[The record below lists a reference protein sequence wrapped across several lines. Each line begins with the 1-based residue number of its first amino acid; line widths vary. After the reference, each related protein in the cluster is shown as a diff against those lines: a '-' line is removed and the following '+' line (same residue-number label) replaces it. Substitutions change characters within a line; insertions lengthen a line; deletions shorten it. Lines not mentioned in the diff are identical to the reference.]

1 MSKPKEYSW
10 MTKDKIMLYTFIAL
24 VVLAAI
30 TAILWAPVT
39 PFDPLNNAQYL
50 NLGLTV
56 VINCIIA
63 VGIAVG
69 MDALLYKAAADS
81 PLNTMSAA
89 VFGMIVALSYT
100 LGIPA
105 MAGAEE
111 SMLPL
116 VAPQCFFYV
125 GLISLLGLVGFKK
138 LQGLAGRKF
147 VNPAA
152 TAKLLVLLPFLY
164 VVFLPKD
171 HSADIPTLATSLG
184 YTGPYNGATSFGA
197 FVRFC
202 FSNPNEIHTIT
213 VVNQQTPSFT
223 PSDVFNLM
231 FLEKFH
237 GWTGGASA
245 LAVIIVGVA
254 LFVILRRYIKWR
266 VTLSYLVTT
275 IVMSM
280 IMFGIYGGDPAL
292 RLMFELFIGSS
303 IFLAFF
309 MATDPATSPITYTG
323 QIIFGAGIAVIAVLL
338 QTFANFF
345 GGSLVALIIMNLTVP
360 FLDKVGKRKPIE
372 GGTEPKL
379 PKAMI
384 FKKVKTTSCMRC
396 GACMTV
402 CCNKLSPIL
411 IKQARDKN
419 DIKELMK
426 LDADFCAGCGHCNY
440 VCPARIDLKS
450 TVLNYPMT
458 AEDEQSIE
466 QNYLQGTSE
475 PNIGVYSEM
484 FSAKSTY
491 AGQDGGVATAL
502 LVSGMQKGLFDAA
515 IVVKRTEGYKSEAYV
530 AESVDDIVKASGTKY
545 MRVRLMS
552 KLGELVA
559 KGKRKIAIV
568 GTPCEIRAARRIQ
581 QQLIMDCPDLE
592 LTMIGLFCFEDFS
605 YPILKTE
612 IQRLLNV
619 DLDKAEKT
627 QITKGKFL
635 VYVEGKEYSIPV
647 KELSAAVDNGCL
659 SCPDFANR
667 LADVSVGSVGSG
679 DGRSTVIVRSA
690 IGEKL
695 IEGLDLNKG
704 EVKKEEVAKLAAL
717 KKKRADSN
725 DSTPE

>member
-39 PFDPLNNAQYL
+39 PFDPLTNAKYL

-69 MDALLYKAAADS
+69 MDALLYKAASDS

-105 MAGAEE
+105 MAGVEE

-171 HSADIPTLATSLG
+171 HSTDIPTLATSLNYDG
-184 YTGPYNGATSFGA
+184 STSFGA
-197 FVRFC
+197 FARFC
-202 FSNPNEIHTIT
+202 FSNPNDLFSGKIT
-213 VVNQQTPSFT
+213 TYTQ
-223 PSDVFNLM
+223 SDVFNVM

-245 LAVIIVGVA
+245 LAVIVVGVA

-266 VTLSYLVTT
+266 VTLSYIVTT

-323 QIIFGAGIAVIAVLL
+323 QIIFGAGIAVIAVIL

-379 PKAMI
+379 PKAMT
-384 FKKVKTTSCMRC
+384 FKKVKTTPCMRC

-450 TVLNYPMT
+450 TVLNYPMS

-475 PNIGVYSEM
+475 PNIGVFSEM

-502 LVSGMQKGLFDAA
+502 LVSGMQKGMFDAA

>member
-39 PFDPLNNAQYL
+39 PFDPNTNSQYL

-69 MDALLYKAAADS
+69 MDALLYKAASDS

-105 MAGAEE
+105 MASAEE

-116 VAPQCFFYV
+116 VAPQCFLYV

-138 LQGLAGRKF
+138 LQGLAGRKL

-164 VVFLPKD
+164 VVFFPKD
-171 HSADIPTLATSLG
+171 HSTDIPTLATSLG

-197 FVRFC
+197 YLRFC
-202 FSNPNEIHTIT
+202 FSNPNTIHTIT
-213 VVNQQTPSFT
+213 VVDKQTPSFT
-223 PSDVFNLM
+223 ASDVFNVML
-231 FLEKFH
+231 LDKFH

-266 VTLSYLVTT
+266 ITLSYIVTT

-323 QIIFGAGIAVIAVLL
+323 QIIFGAGIAIITVLL

-345 GGSLVALIIMNLTVP
+345 GGSIVALIIMNLTTP
-360 FLDKVGKRKPIE
+360 FLDKVGKRKPVE

-379 PKAMI
+379 PKAMT
-384 FKKVKTTSCMRC
+384 FEKVKTTPCMRC

-402 CCNKLSPIL
+402 CCNGLSPIL
-411 IKQARDKN
+411 IKQARDKSN
-419 DIKELMK
+419 IKELMK
-426 LDADFCAGCGHCNY
+426 LDADFCAGCGHCNF

-466 QNYLQGTSE
+466 QNYLRGNSE
-475 PNIGVYSEM
+475 ENIGVYSEI

-491 AGQDGGVATAL
+491 SGQDGGVVTAL
-502 LVSGMQKGLFDAA
+502 LVSGMQKGMFDAA
-515 IVVKRTEGYKSEAYV
+515 IVVKRTAGYMAEAFV
-530 AESVDDIVKASGTKY
+530 AETPEDVIKASGTKY
-545 MRVRLMS
+545 MRVRIMY

-612 IQRLLNV
+612 VQRLMNV
-619 DLDKAEKT
+619 DLDKAERT
-627 QITKGKFL
+627 QIKKGKFF
-635 VYVEGKEYSIPV
+635 VYAEGKEYSVAV
-647 KELSAAVDNGCL
+647 KELKAAVENGCL

-667 LADVSVGSVGSG
+667 FADISVGSIGSE
-679 DGRSTVIVRSA
+679 DGRSTVIVRSD
-690 IGEKL
+690 IGAKL
-695 IEGLDLNKG
+695 IENLDLNKG
-704 EVKKEEVAKLAAL
+704 DVNKAEITKIAAL
-717 KKKRADSN
+717 KKKRSETN
-725 DSTPE
+725 NPEPE